1 MLDICG
7 KNAGGSARC
16 PGTHHHRLI
25 DGYFMDIH
33 FVSTLTPEDE
43 DNYAPTVLNAVR
55 AILDAM
61 PIAYTLRIETASSR
75 VYQHT
80 KSDVEVVR
88 GAAEDLDEETTPFV
102 PGRVTFS

>member
-1 MLDICG
+1 
-7 KNAGGSARC
+7 
-16 PGTHHHRLI
+16 
-25 DGYFMDIH
+25 MDIH

-43 DNYAPTVLNAVR
+43 DMYAPTVLNAVR

-61 PIAYTLRIETASSR
+61 PIAYTLRIETASTR

-88 GAAEDLDEETTPFV
+88 GSAPEELDEETPAFV

>member
-1 MLDICG
+1 V
-7 KNAGGSARC
+7 
-16 PGTHHHRLI
+16 THQQRLI

-43 DNYAPTVLNAVR
+43 DMYAPTVLNAVR

-61 PIAYTLRIETASSR
+61 PIAYTLRIETASTR

-88 GAAEDLDEETTPFV
+88 GPAEDLEEETPPFV

>member
-1 MLDICG
+1 
-7 KNAGGSARC
+7 
-16 PGTHHHRLI
+16 LI

-43 DNYAPTVLNAVR
+43 DMYAPTVLNAVR

-88 GAAEDLDEETTPFV
+88 GNAEDLDEETTPFV

>member
-1 MLDICG
+1 MWDRGRRLWNRTPLG
-7 KNAGGSARC
+7 R
-16 PGTHHHRLI
+16 HHLESI

-43 DNYAPTVLNAVR
+43 DMYAPTVLNAVR

-61 PIAYTLRIETASSR
+61 PIAYTLRIETASTR

-88 GAAEDLDEETTPFV
+88 GAAEDIEEETPPFV

>member
-1 MLDICG
+1 
-7 KNAGGSARC
+7 
-16 PGTHHHRLI
+16 LI
-25 DGYFMDIH
+25 DGYVMDIH

-43 DNYAPTVLNAVR
+43 DTYAPTVLNAVR

-61 PIAYTLRIETASSR
+61 PIAYTLRIETASTR

-88 GAAEDLDEETTPFV
+88 GTAEDLEEDAPPFV

>member
-1 MLDICG
+1 MVRGRSSTVPVHD
-7 KNAGGSARC
+7 AGADYKEVS
-16 PGTHHHRLI
+16 TVH
-25 DGYFMDIH
+25 FMDIH

-43 DNYAPTVLNAVR
+43 DMYAPTVLNAVR

-61 PIAYTLRIETASSR
+61 PIAYTLRIETASTR

-88 GAAEDLDEETTPFV
+88 GSAPEELDEDTPAFV

>member
-1 MLDICG
+1 MSRLL
-7 KNAGGSARC
+7 
-16 PGTHHHRLI
+16 GTHHHRLI

-43 DNYAPTVLNAVR
+43 DMYAPTVLNAVR

-61 PIAYTLRIETASSR
+61 PIAYTLRIETASTR

-88 GAAEDLDEETTPFV
+88 GTAEDMEEETPPFV